1 MSSGCLGVV
10 APCTRALTCLVC
22 ICVRAWLCALIVSQE
37 HALRAAGVF
46 PSVLEALTQQAGAGA
61 SADDDLKLVAGT
73 HWGVRADQDGEVSYS
88 YL

>member
-1 MSSGCLGVV
+1 M
-10 APCTRALTCLVC
+10 
-22 ICVRAWLCALIVSQE
+22 RAWLCALIVSQE